1 MTVMGQMRY
10 SALHS
15 TPCRRVWMT
24 DSTRLAPRPRRRRL
38 RRWLL
43 NFGAINLDAEFCGM
57 RTNCS
62 KVNTKSAKQKSKK
75 LKKNFVLWLC
85 FPQSISVEA
94 PAKPFSR
101 MGHKKTQQ
109 FINGIPQFELKM
121 RHFKYDFGSV
131 WSAQE
136 IGIGNAISF

>member
-15 TPCRRVWMT
+15 TPCRRAWMT
-24 DSTRLAPRPRRRRL
+24 DSTRLAPRPRRRHR

-75 LKKNFVLWLC
+75 LKKKLRSLIVLSTIDKRGGASETI
-85 FPQSISVEA
+85 FENGPQ
-94 PAKPFSR
+94 
-101 MGHKKTQQ
+101 KTQQ

-121 RHFKYDFGSV
+121 RHFKYDFGLV